1 MGAKMCWDRPEKS
14 SLLLVLSLW
23 HGFRQLLLL
32 RHELILHLILF
43 LLKGKV
49 IEVF

>member
-1 MGAKMCWDRPEKS
+1 
-14 SLLLVLSLW
+14 LLLVPSLW

-32 RHELILHLILF
+32 RHEWILRLILF